1 MNVHSIA
8 RMSGGSAYL
17 WMAARARNALRRVV
31 VFGIVGGI
39 VFIAALIAFVLVPR
53 NASRKALAVAAQ
65 IEAKSD
71 SSPAVTA
78 RDRYLAEVT
87 AVDSALDAARRAA
100 NPAPAPV
107 IDTFPPAVRA
117 QRDSLGVEL
126 ARLNR
131 LIDRAENAPLPTS
144 YRALAASP
152 EVAADPKVRVLLD
165 SLAGIERDRNAFG
178 AVGTVDPVYLALTS
192 RANAIGRS
200 IQAVA
205 DAKRGEIRG
214 KLALIRPTPAPV
226 VKPIITVDTL
236 KLLAQR
242 ATAQQSYS
250 AAARQTDQIST
261 KNSRIDRESARAR
274 ELSNVGAP
282 PWAML
287 AAAVVLALAVGFAA
301 SFGTELK
308 RPHIADPRE
317 AEQVSGARVLT
328 VIRPPE
334 VVVERSRRQADVEAP
349 PLIDVVSESYRTL
362 YLHIASVEA
371 SVPIVTI
378 TGDDP
383 GIVATVAA
391 NLAASAAYE
400 ARSTLLVDVDPT
412 TCSVASVLRIRPDPG
427 LSGIITGSATWPEAI
442 VPTTIGRDRPL
453 DVLPSGTRRSGL
465 PETNVVEE
473 VKKELARMQRR
484 YDFII
489 IAAPTSYVQRSASS
503 IIPAPDVILCAR
515 IAHTTV
521 GGLKTAVD
529 TLRGADMRIHGL
541 VLWDAE
547 MPQLETREEMLGS
560 TPQSEAF
567 QPELATAR

>member
-31 VFGIVGGI
+31 VFGIVGGV

-53 NASRKALAVAAQ
+53 NASRKALAVAAKL
-65 IEAKSD
+65 EAKTD
-71 SSPAVTA
+71 SSPAVAT
-78 RDRYLAEVT
+78 RDQYLAEVT
-87 AVDSALDAARRAA
+87 AVDSVLDSARRAA
-100 NPAPAPV
+100 TSVPAPV

-126 ARLNR
+126 ATLNR

-165 SLAGIERDRNAFG
+165 SLAEIERDRNAFG

-200 IQAVA
+200 IQAIA

-214 KLALIRPTPAPV
+214 KLALIRPVPSPV
-226 VKPIITVDTL
+226 VKPAITEDTA
-236 KLLAQR
+236 KLLVQR
-242 ATAQQSYS
+242 ATLQQNYT
-250 AAARQTDQIST
+250 AAARQADQINN
-261 KNSRIDRESARAR
+261 KNARIDRESAHAR
-274 ELSNVGAP
+274 ELANVGAP

-308 RPHIADPRE
+308 RPHIADSRE

-427 LSGIITGSATWPEAI
+427 LSGVITGSATWPEAI

-465 PETNVVEE
+465 PEPSVVED

-503 IIPAPDVILCAR
+503 IIPAPDLILCAR

-529 TLRGADMRIHGL
+529 SLRGADMRIHGL

-560 TPQSEAF
+560 TRQSEAF
-567 QPELATAR
+567 QPGLATAP

>member
-1 MNVHSIA
+1 
-8 RMSGGSAYL
+8 MSGGSAYL

-31 VFGIVGGI
+31 VFGIVGGV

-71 SSPAVTA
+71 SSPAVTV
-78 RDRYLAEVT
+78 RDRYLVEVT

-100 NPAPAPV
+100 NPVPAPV

-226 VKPIITVDTL
+226 VKPAITVDTAM
-236 KLLAQR
+236 LLAQR
-242 ATAQQSYS
+242 ATVQQSYS
-250 AAARQTDQIST
+250 AAARQVDQIST

-274 ELSNVGAP
+274 EFSNVGAP

-427 LSGIITGSATWPEAI
+427 LSGIITGSSTWPEAI

-529 TLRGADMRIHGL
+529 TLRGADMRVHGL

-560 TPQSEAF
+560 TRQAEAF

>member
-31 VFGIVGGI
+31 VFGVVGGV

-53 NASRKALAVAAQ
+53 NASRKALAVAARLD
-65 IEAKSD
+65 AKTD
-71 SSPAVTA
+71 SSPAVAA
-78 RDRYLAEVT
+78 RDRYLAELT
-87 AVDSALDAARRAA
+87 AVDSRLDTVRRAA

-126 ARLNR
+126 TTLNR

-152 EVAADPKVRVLLD
+152 EVAADPKVRILLD

-200 IQAVA
+200 IQAIA

-214 KLALIRPTPAPV
+214 KLALIRPMPAPV
-226 VKPIITVDTL
+226 VKPLITLDTARL
-236 KLLAQR
+236 IAQR
-242 ATAQQSYS
+242 ATAQQNYT
-250 AAARQTDQIST
+250 AAAGQVDQIRS
-261 KNSRIDRESARAR
+261 KNTRIDRESARAR
-274 ELSNVGAP
+274 DLANVGAP

-317 AEQVSGARVLT
+317 AELVSGARVLT

-383 GIVATVAA
+383 GIVATIAA

-427 LSGIITGSATWPEAI
+427 LSGIITGTATWPEAI

-465 PETNVVEE
+465 PEPSVVED

-489 IAAPTSYVQRSASS
+489 IAAPMSYVQRSASS

-529 TLRGADMRIHGL
+529 SQRGADMRIHGL

-560 TPQSEAF
+560 TRQSEAF
-567 QPELATAR
+567 QPELATAP

>member
-1 MNVHSIA
+1 
-8 RMSGGSAYL
+8 MSGGSAYL

-31 VFGIVGGI
+31 VFGIVGGV
-39 VFIAALIAFVLVPR
+39 VFIAALIAFVVVPR
-53 NASRKALAVAAQ
+53 NASRKALAVASRL
-65 IEAKSD
+65 EARTD
-71 SSPAVTA
+71 SAPAVAA
-78 RDRYLAEVT
+78 RDRYLAEARST
-87 AVDSALDAARRAA
+87 DSVLNAARLAA
-100 NPAPAPV
+100 MPVVTPV

-117 QRDSLGVEL
+117 QRDSLNAEL
-126 ARLNR
+126 ATLNR

-152 EVAADPKVRVLLD
+152 AVAADPRVRVLLD
-165 SLAGIERDRNAFG
+165 SLADIERERNAFG
-178 AVGTVDPVYLALTS
+178 AVGGVDPVYLSLTS
-192 RANAIGRS
+192 RATAIGRS
-200 IQAVA
+200 IQGIA
-205 DAKRGEIRG
+205 DVKRGEVRG
-214 KLALIRPTPAPV
+214 KLALIRPVPAPV
-226 VKPIITVDTL
+226 IRPKISVDTTA
-236 KLLAQR
+236 LLAR
-242 ATAQQSYS
+242 N
-250 AAARQTDQIST
+250 AAAQKNYTAAVKQLDQINQ
-261 KNSRIDRESARAR
+261 KNARIDRESAHAR
-274 ELSNVGAP
+274 ELANVGAP

-328 VIRPPE
+328 VIKPPE

-383 GIVATVAA
+383 GIVATVAS

-427 LSGIITGSATWPEAI
+427 LSGIITGNATWPEAI

-453 DVLPSGTRRSGL
+453 DVLPSGTRRAGL
-465 PETNVVEE
+465 PEPDVVEE
-473 VKKELARMQRR
+473 VRKELARMQRR

-489 IAAPTSYVQRSASS
+489 ITAPTSYVQRSASS

-529 TLRGADMRIHGL
+529 SLRGADMRIHGL

-547 MPQLETREEMLGS
+547 MPQLETREEMLGA
-560 TPQSEAF
+560 TRQSGAF
-567 QPELATAR
+567 QPELATAQ

>member
-1 MNVHSIA
+1 
-8 RMSGGSAYL
+8 
-17 WMAARARNALRRVV
+17 
-31 VFGIVGGI
+31 
-39 VFIAALIAFVLVPR
+39 
-53 NASRKALAVAAQ
+53 
-65 IEAKSD
+65 
-71 SSPAVTA
+71 
-78 RDRYLAEVT
+78 
-87 AVDSALDAARRAA
+87 
-100 NPAPAPV
+100 
-107 IDTFPPAVRA
+107 VR
-117 QRDSLGVEL
+117 
-126 ARLNR
+126 
-131 LIDRAENAPLPTS
+131 I
-144 YRALAASP
+144 
-152 EVAADPKVRVLLD
+152 LLD

-214 KLALIRPTPAPV
+214 KLALIRPAPAPV
-226 VKPIITVDTL
+226 VRPTINVDTT

-242 ATAQQSYS
+242 ATAQQSYT
-250 AAARQTDQIST
+250 AAARQVDQISS
-261 KNSRIDRESARAR
+261 KNSRIDRESAHAR

-328 VIRPPE
+328 VVRPPE

-427 LSGIITGSATWPEAI
+427 LSGIITGSSTWPEAI

-560 TPQSEAF
+560 TRQSEAF

>member
-31 VFGIVGGI
+31 VFGIVGGV

-65 IEAKSD
+65 IEAKTD
-71 SSPAVTA
+71 SSPVVAA

-100 NPAPAPV
+100 NPVPAPV

-117 QRDSLGVEL
+117 QRDSLGAQL
-126 ARLNR
+126 ATLNR

-214 KLALIRPTPAPV
+214 KLALIRPAPAPV
-226 VKPIITVDTL
+226 VKPAITVDTA

-242 ATAQQSYS
+242 ATVQQSYS
-250 AAARQTDQIST
+250 QATRQVDQISS
-261 KNSRIDRESARAR
+261 KNLRIDRESARAR

-334 VVVERSRRQADVEAP
+334 VVVERSRRQADIEAP

-427 LSGIITGSATWPEAI
+427 LSGIITGISTWPEAI

-465 PETNVVEE
+465 PEANVVEE

-489 IAAPTSYVQRSASS
+489 IAAPTSYVQRSATS

-560 TPQSEAF
+560 TRQSEAF
-567 QPELATAR
+567 QPELAAAR

>member
-1 MNVHSIA
+1 
-8 RMSGGSAYL
+8 
-17 WMAARARNALRRVV
+17 MAARARNALRRVL
-31 VFGIVGGI
+31 VFGIVGG
-39 VFIAALIAFVLVPR
+39 VTFIGALIAFVIVPR
-53 NASRKALAVAAQ
+53 SASRKALAVASQ
-65 IEAKSD
+65 IESPTD
-71 SSPAVTA
+71 SAPTIAA
-78 RDRYLAEVT
+78 RDRFLAQVNT
-87 AVDSALDAARRAA
+87 ADSIMNATHAAL
-100 NPAPAPV
+100 APQPVAV

-117 QRDSLGVEL
+117 QRDSLSAEL
-126 ARLNR
+126 ATLNR

-152 EVAADPKVRVLLD
+152 TVAADPRVRALLD
-165 SLAGIERDRNAFG
+165 SLADVERDRNAFG
-178 AVGTVDPVYLALTS
+178 AVGGVDPVYLSLTS
-192 RANAIGRS
+192 RATAIGRE
-200 IQAVA
+200 IKAIA
-205 DAKRGEIRG
+205 DANRGEMRG

-226 VKPIITVDTL
+226 VKPLINVDTNQVI
-236 KLLAQR
+236 AQR
-242 ATAQQSYS
+242 VVAQRNYAT
-250 AAARQTDQIST
+250 AARQLDQIRQ
-261 KNSRIDRESARAR
+261 KNQRIDRESARAR
-274 ELSNVGAP
+274 ELANVGAP

-317 AEQVSGARVLT
+317 AEQVSNARVLT
-328 VIRPPE
+328 VISPPE
-334 VVVERSRRQADVEAP
+334 IVVERSRRQADVEAP

-362 YLHIASVEA
+362 YLHIASVDA

-412 TCSVASVLRIRPDPG
+412 TCAVASVLRIRPDPG
-427 LSGIITGSATWPEAI
+427 LAGIINGGATWPEAI

-453 DVLPSGTRRSGL
+453 DVLPSGTKRSGM
-465 PETNVVEE
+465 PEANVVEE
-473 VKKELARMQRR
+473 VKKELARLQRR

-489 IAAPTSYVQRSASS
+489 IAAPTSYVQRSAAS

-515 IAHTTV
+515 IAHTTI
-521 GGLKTAVD
+521 GGLKSAVD
-529 TLRGADMRIHGL
+529 GLRAADMRIHGL

-547 MPQLETREEMLGS
+547 MPQLETREEMLGAS
-560 TPQSEAF
+560 RQAESF
-567 QPELATAR
+567 RPELATAQ

>member
-1 MNVHSIA
+1 
-8 RMSGGSAYL
+8 MSGGSAYL
-17 WMAARARNALRRVV
+17 WMAARARNALRRVL
-31 VFGIVGGI
+31 VFGIVGGV
-39 VFIAALIAFVLVPR
+39 VFIAALIAFVVVPR
-53 NASRKALAVAAQ
+53 NASRKALAVASR
-65 IEAKSD
+65 IEARAD
-71 SSPAVTA
+71 STPAVTA
-78 RDRYLAEVT
+78 RDRYLAVVRTTDSVINATRLAAMPVVT
-87 AVDSALDAARRAA
+87 
-100 NPAPAPV
+100 PV

-117 QRDSLGVEL
+117 QRDSLNAEL
-126 ARLNR
+126 TTLNR

-152 EVAADPKVRVLLD
+152 AVASDPRVRALLD
-165 SLAGIERDRNAFG
+165 SLADIERERNAFG
-178 AVGTVDPVYLALTS
+178 AVGGVDPVYLSLTS
-192 RANAIGRS
+192 RATAIGRS
-200 IQAVA
+200 IQGIA
-205 DAKRGEIRG
+205 DAKRGEVRG

-226 VKPIITVDTL
+226 VRPKITVDTTA
-236 KLLAQR
+236 LLAQN
-242 ATAQQSYS
+242 AAAQQNY
-250 AAARQTDQIST
+250 AAAVKQLDQI
-261 KNSRIDRESARAR
+261 NQRNARIDRESARAR
-274 ELSNVGAP
+274 DLANVGAP

-317 AEQVSGARVLT
+317 AEQISGARVLT
-328 VIRPPE
+328 VIKPPE
-334 VVVERSRRQADVEAP
+334 VVVERSRRQADIEAP

-383 GIVATVAA
+383 GIVATVAS

-427 LSGIITGSATWPEAI
+427 LSGIITGNATWPEAI
-442 VPTTIGRDRPL
+442 VSTTIGRDRPL
-453 DVLPSGTRRSGL
+453 DVLPSGTRRAGL
-465 PETNVVEE
+465 PEPDVVEE
-473 VKKELARMQRR
+473 VRKELARMQRR

-489 IAAPTSYVQRSASS
+489 ITAPTSYVQRSASS

-521 GGLKTAVD
+521 GGLKSAVD
-529 TLRGADMRIHGL
+529 SLRGADMRIHGL

-547 MPQLETREEMLGS
+547 MPQLETREEMLGA
-560 TPQSEAF
+560 TRQSGAF
-567 QPELATAR
+567 QPELATAQ

>member
-1 MNVHSIA
+1 
-8 RMSGGSAYL
+8 
-17 WMAARARNALRRVV
+17 MAARARNALRRVV
-31 VFGIVGGI
+31 VFGIVGGV

-65 IEAKSD
+65 IEAKND
-71 SSPAVTA
+71 SSPAVAA

-87 AVDSALDAARRAA
+87 AIDSALGAARRAA
-100 NPAPAPV
+100 NPVPAPV

-117 QRDSLGVEL
+117 QRDSLGAQL
-126 ARLNR
+126 ATLNR

-152 EVAADPKVRVLLD
+152 EVAADPRVRILLD

-200 IQAVA
+200 IQAIA

-226 VKPIITVDTL
+226 VRPTINVDTT

-242 ATAQQSYS
+242 ATAQQSYT
-250 AAARQTDQIST
+250 AAARQVDQIRS
-261 KNSRIDRESARAR
+261 KDSRIDRESAHAR

-328 VIRPPE
+328 VVRPPE

-427 LSGIITGSATWPEAI
+427 LSGIITGGATWPEAI

-465 PETNVVEE
+465 PESNVVEE

-489 IAAPTSYVQRSASS
+489 IAAPTSYVQRSETS

-560 TPQSEAF
+560 TRQSEAF

>member
-1 MNVHSIA
+1 
-8 RMSGGSAYL
+8 
-17 WMAARARNALRRVV
+17 MAARARNALRRVV
-31 VFGIVGGI
+31 VFGIVGGV

-53 NASRKALAVAAQ
+53 NASRKALAVASQ

-71 SSPAVTA
+71 SSPAVAA

-100 NPAPAPV
+100 NPVPAPV

-117 QRDSLGVEL
+117 QRDSLGIEL

-226 VKPIITVDTL
+226 VKPAITVDTAR
-236 KLLAQR
+236 LLAQR
-242 ATAQQSYS
+242 ATSQQSYS
-250 AAARQTDQIST
+250 AAARQVDQISS
-261 KNSRIDRESARAR
+261 KNSRIDRETAHAR

-308 RPHIADPRE
+308 RPHIADSRE
-317 AEQVSGARVLT
+317 AELVSGARVLT

-378 TGDDP
+378 SGDDP
-383 GIVATVAA
+383 GIVATIAA

-427 LSGIITGSATWPEAI
+427 LSGIITGSSTWPEAI

-465 PETNVVEE
+465 PEASVVEE

-529 TLRGADMRIHGL
+529 SLRGADMRIHGL

-560 TPQSEAF
+560 TRQSEAF

>member
-71 SSPAVTA
+71 SSPAVAA

-236 KLLAQR
+236 KLLTQR

-308 RPHIADPRE
+308 RPHIADRRE

-529 TLRGADMRIHGL
+529 TLRGADMRLHGL

-567 QPELATAR
+567 QPELAKAR

>member
-17 WMAARARNALRRVV
+17 WMAARARNALRRVL
-31 VFGIVGGI
+31 VFGIVGGV
-39 VFIAALIAFVLVPR
+39 VFIAALIAFVVVPR
-53 NASRKALAVAAQ
+53 NASRKALAVASR
-65 IEAKSD
+65 IEARAD
-71 SSPAVTA
+71 STPAVAA

-87 AVDSALDAARRAA
+87 NTDSVLNAARLAA
-100 NPAPAPV
+100 MPVPTPV

-117 QRDSLGVEL
+117 QRDSLNAEL
-126 ARLNR
+126 ATLNR

-152 EVAADPKVRVLLD
+152 AVASDPRVRVLLD
-165 SLAGIERDRNAFG
+165 SLADIERERNAFG
-178 AVGTVDPVYLALTS
+178 AVGGVDPVYLSLTS
-192 RANAIGRS
+192 RATAIGRS
-200 IQAVA
+200 IQGIA
-205 DAKRGEIRG
+205 DAKRGEVRG
-214 KLALIRPTPAPV
+214 QLALIRPTPAPV
-226 VKPIITVDTL
+226 VRPKITVDTTAL
-236 KLLAQR
+236 MAQN
-242 ATAQQSYS
+242 
-250 AAARQTDQIST
+250 AAARQNYAAAVKQLDQINQRNT
-261 KNSRIDRESARAR
+261 RIDRESARAR
-274 ELSNVGAP
+274 DLANVGAP

-308 RPHIADPRE
+308 RPHIADQRE
-317 AEQVSGARVLT
+317 AEQISGARVLT
-328 VIRPPE
+328 VIKPPE

-383 GIVATVAA
+383 GIVATVAS

-427 LSGIITGSATWPEAI
+427 LSGIITGNATWPEAI
-442 VPTTIGRDRPL
+442 VSTTIGRDRPL
-453 DVLPSGTRRSGL
+453 DVLPSGTRRAGQ
-465 PETNVVEE
+465 PEPDVVEE
-473 VKKELARMQRR
+473 VRKELARMQRR

-489 IAAPTSYVQRSASS
+489 ITAPTSYVQRSASS

-529 TLRGADMRIHGL
+529 SLRGADMRIHGL

-547 MPQLETREEMLGS
+547 MPQLETREEMLGA
-560 TPQSEAF
+560 TRQTGAF
-567 QPELATAR
+567 QPELATAQ

>member
-1 MNVHSIA
+1 
-8 RMSGGSAYL
+8 MSGGSAYL
-17 WMAARARNALRRVV
+17 WMAARARNALRRVL
-31 VFGIVGGI
+31 VFGIVGGV
-39 VFIAALIAFVLVPR
+39 VFIAALIAFVVVPR
-53 NASRKALAVAAQ
+53 NASRKALAVASR
-65 IEAKSD
+65 IEARVD
-71 SSPAVTA
+71 STPAVAA
-78 RDRYLAEVT
+78 RDRYLTEVT
-87 AVDSALDAARRAA
+87 TTDSVLNAARLAA
-100 NPAPAPV
+100 MPVPTPV

-117 QRDSLGVEL
+117 QRDSLNAEL
-126 ARLNR
+126 ATLNR

-152 EVAADPKVRVLLD
+152 AVASDPRVRVLLD
-165 SLAGIERDRNAFG
+165 SLADIERERNAFG
-178 AVGTVDPVYLALTS
+178 AVGGVDPVYLSLTS
-192 RANAIGRS
+192 RATAIGRS
-200 IQAVA
+200 IQGIA
-205 DAKRGEIRG
+205 DAKRGEVRG
-214 KLALIRPTPAPV
+214 QLALIRPTPAPV
-226 VKPIITVDTL
+226 VRPKITVDTTAL
-236 KLLAQR
+236 MAQN
-242 ATAQQSYS
+242 
-250 AAARQTDQIST
+250 AAARQNYAAAVKQLDQI
-261 KNSRIDRESARAR
+261 NQRNARIDRESARAR
-274 ELSNVGAP
+274 DLANVGAP

-317 AEQVSGARVLT
+317 AEQISGARVLT
-328 VIRPPE
+328 VIKPPE

-383 GIVATVAA
+383 GIVATVAS

-427 LSGIITGSATWPEAI
+427 LSGIITGNATWPEAI
-442 VPTTIGRDRPL
+442 VSTTIGRDRPL
-453 DVLPSGTRRSGL
+453 DVLPSGTRRAGQ
-465 PETNVVEE
+465 PEPDIVEE
-473 VKKELARMQRR
+473 VRKELARMQRR

-489 IAAPTSYVQRSASS
+489 ITAPTSYVQRSASS

-529 TLRGADMRIHGL
+529 SLRGADMRIHGL

-547 MPQLETREEMLGS
+547 MPQLETREEMLGA
-560 TPQSEAF
+560 TRQTGAF
-567 QPELATAR
+567 QPELATAQ

>member
-1 MNVHSIA
+1 
-8 RMSGGSAYL
+8 MSGGSAYL

-31 VFGIVGGI
+31 VFGIVGGV
-39 VFIAALIAFVLVPR
+39 VFIGALIAFVLVPR
-53 NASRKALAVAAQ
+53 NASRKALAVAAK
-65 IEAKSD
+65 IEARTD
-71 SSPAVTA
+71 SIPTVAA
-78 RDRYLAEVT
+78 RDRYLAELT
-87 AVDSALDAARRAA
+87 ATDSVLNATRLALMPVPAA
-100 NPAPAPV
+100 V

-117 QRDSLGVEL
+117 QRDSLSAEL
-126 ARLNR
+126 ATLNR

-152 EVAADPKVRVLLD
+152 VVAADPRVRVLLD
-165 SLAGIERDRNAFG
+165 SLVEVERDRNAFG
-178 AVGTVDPVYLALTS
+178 AVGGVDPVYLSLTS
-192 RANAIGRS
+192 RANAIGRQ
-200 IQAVA
+200 IQGIA
-205 DAKRGEIRG
+205 DAKRGEVRG
-214 KLALIRPTPAPV
+214 KLAVIRPTPAPV
-226 VKPIITVDTL
+226 VKPVITVDTA
-236 KLLAQR
+236 KLVTQR
-242 ATAQQSYS
+242 ATAQQNYS
-250 AAARQTDQIST
+250 DAAGQLDQINQ
-261 KNSRIDRESARAR
+261 KNARIDRESAHAR
-274 ELSNVGAP
+274 ELANVGAP

-287 AAAVVLALAVGFAA
+287 AAAAVLALAVGFAA

-317 AEQVSGARVLT
+317 AEQISGARVLT
-328 VIRPPE
+328 VIKPPE

-427 LSGIITGSATWPEAI
+427 LSGIITGSSTWPEAI
-442 VPTTIGRDRPL
+442 IPTTIGRDRPL

-465 PETNVVEE
+465 LEANIVED
-473 VKKELARMQRR
+473 VRKELARMQRR

-515 IAHTTV
+515 IAHTTI

-529 TLRGADMRIHGL
+529 SLRGADMRVHGL

-547 MPQLETREEMLGS
+547 MPQLETREEMLGA
-560 TPQSEAF
+560 TGQSGAF

>member
-1 MNVHSIA
+1 
-8 RMSGGSAYL
+8 MSGGSAYL

-31 VFGIVGGI
+31 VFGIVGGV

-65 IEAKSD
+65 LDAKTD
-71 SSPAVTA
+71 SSPEVAA
-78 RDRYLAEVT
+78 RNRYLAEVNAT
-87 AVDSALDAARRAA
+87 DSTLTAARIAA
-100 NPAPAPV
+100 TPIPVPV

-117 QRDSLGVEL
+117 QRDTLGAQL
-126 ARLNR
+126 TTLNR

-165 SLAGIERDRNAFG
+165 SLADVERDRNAFG

-205 DAKRGEIRG
+205 NAKRGEIRG

-226 VKPIITVDTL
+226 VKPTITVDTT
-236 KLLAQR
+236 KLIAQR
-242 ATAQQSYS
+242 ATAQQGY
-250 AAARQTDQIST
+250 ATAARQADQISQ
-261 KNSRIDRESARAR
+261 KNARIDAQAAHAR
-274 ELSNVGAP
+274 ELANVGAP

-328 VIRPPE
+328 VVKPPE
-334 VVVERSRRQADVEAP
+334 IVVERGRRQADVEAP

-383 GIVATVAA
+383 AIVATVAA

-412 TCSVASVLRIRPDPG
+412 TCSVASVLRVRPDPG
-427 LSGIITGSATWPEAI
+427 LSGIITGTATWPEAI

-465 PETNVVEE
+465 PEPNTVEE
-473 VKKELARMQRR
+473 VRRELARMQRR

-521 GGLKTAVD
+521 GGLKSAVD
-529 TLRGADMRIHGL
+529 SLRGADMRIHGL

-560 TPQSEAF
+560 TRQSGAF
-567 QPELATAR
+567 QPELAAVQ

>member
-1 MNVHSIA
+1 
-8 RMSGGSAYL
+8 MSGGSAYL
-17 WMAARARNALRRVV
+17 WMAARARNALRRVL

-71 SSPAVTA
+71 SAPVAAA
-78 RDRYLAEVT
+78 RNRYLAEVT
-87 AVDSALDAARRAA
+87 AIDSALDGARRAA
-100 NPAPAPV
+100 NPAPVPV

-117 QRDSLGVEL
+117 QRDTLGAEL
-126 ARLNR
+126 ATLNR

-152 EVAADPKVRVLLD
+152 EVAADPRVRVLLD

-200 IQAVA
+200 IQAIA

-226 VKPIITVDTL
+226 VKPAITVDTV

-242 ATAQQSYS
+242 TTAQQSYS
-250 AAARQTDQIST
+250 AAARQLDQINS
-261 KNSRIDRESARAR
+261 KNARIDRESAHAR

-328 VIRPPE
+328 VVRPPE
-334 VVVERSRRQADVEAP
+334 IVVERSRRQADVEAP

-427 LSGIITGSATWPEAI
+427 LSGIITGGATWPEAI

-465 PETNVVEE
+465 PEANVVEE

-489 IAAPTSYVQRSASS
+489 IAAPTSYVQRSETS

-515 IAHTTV
+515 IAHTTL

-560 TPQSEAF
+560 TRQPEAF
-567 QPELATAR
+567 QPELAAAR

>member
-31 VFGIVGGI
+31 VFGIVGGV

-65 IEAKSD
+65 IEAKND
-71 SSPAVTA
+71 SSPAVAA

-87 AVDSALDAARRAA
+87 AIDSALGAARRAA
-100 NPAPAPV
+100 NPVPAPV

-117 QRDSLGVEL
+117 QRDSLGAQL
-126 ARLNR
+126 ATLNR

-152 EVAADPKVRVLLD
+152 EVAADPRVRILLD

-200 IQAVA
+200 IQAIA

-226 VKPIITVDTL
+226 VRPTINVDTT

-242 ATAQQSYS
+242 ATAQQSYT
-250 AAARQTDQIST
+250 AAARQVDQIRS
-261 KNSRIDRESARAR
+261 KDSRIDRESAHAR

-328 VIRPPE
+328 VVRPPE

-427 LSGIITGSATWPEAI
+427 LSGIITGGATWPEAI

-465 PETNVVEE
+465 PESNVVEE

-489 IAAPTSYVQRSASS
+489 IAAPTSYVQRSETS

-560 TPQSEAF
+560 TRQSEAF

>member
-1 MNVHSIA
+1 
-8 RMSGGSAYL
+8 
-17 WMAARARNALRRVV
+17 
-31 VFGIVGGI
+31 
-39 VFIAALIAFVLVPR
+39 
-53 NASRKALAVAAQ
+53 VAAQ
-65 IEAKSD
+65 IEAKND
-71 SSPAVTA
+71 SSPAVAT

-100 NPAPAPV
+100 NPVPAPV

-117 QRDSLGVEL
+117 QRDSLGAEL
-126 ARLNR
+126 ATLNR

-152 EVAADPKVRVLLD
+152 EVAANPKVRVLLD
-165 SLAGIERDRNAFG
+165 SLADIERDRNAFG

-214 KLALIRPTPAPV
+214 KLALIRPAPAPV
-226 VKPIITVDTL
+226 VKPTITVDTVR
-236 KLLAQR
+236 LLAQR
-242 ATAQQSYS
+242 STAQQSYS
-250 AAARQTDQIST
+250 VAARQVDQISS

-328 VIRPPE
+328 VIKPPE

-427 LSGIITGSATWPEAI
+427 LSGVITGSATWPEAI

-465 PETNVVEE
+465 PEPSVVEE
-473 VKKELARMQRR
+473 VKKELTRMQRR

-489 IAAPTSYVQRSASS
+489 IAAPTSYVQRSVSS

-529 TLRGADMRIHGL
+529 SLRGADMRIHGL

-560 TPQSEAF
+560 TRQSEAF
-567 QPELATAR
+567 QPELATAP

>member
-1 MNVHSIA
+1 
-8 RMSGGSAYL
+8 MSGGSAYL

-31 VFGIVGGI
+31 VFGIVGGV

-65 IEAKSD
+65 IEAKND
-71 SSPAVTA
+71 SSPAVAA
-78 RDRYLAEVT
+78 RNRYLAEVT
-87 AVDSALDAARRAA
+87 AIDSALGAARRAA
-100 NPAPAPV
+100 NPVPAPV

-117 QRDSLGVEL
+117 QRDSLGAQL
-126 ARLNR
+126 ATLNR

-152 EVAADPKVRVLLD
+152 EVAADPRVRILLD

-214 KLALIRPTPAPV
+214 KLALIRPAPAPV
-226 VKPIITVDTL
+226 VRPTINVDTT

-242 ATAQQSYS
+242 ATAQQSYT
-250 AAARQTDQIST
+250 AAARQVDQISS
-261 KNSRIDRESARAR
+261 KNSRIDRESAHAR

-308 RPHIADPRE
+308 RPHIADSRE

-427 LSGIITGSATWPEAI
+427 LSGIITGSSTWPEAI

-515 IAHTTV
+515 IAHTTI

-560 TPQSEAF
+560 TRQSEAF

>member
-1 MNVHSIA
+1 
-8 RMSGGSAYL
+8 MSGGSAYL

-65 IEAKSD
+65 IEAKTD
-71 SSPAVTA
+71 STPAVAA
-78 RDRYLAEVT
+78 RNRYLAEVT

-100 NPAPAPV
+100 NPPPAAV

-117 QRDSLGVEL
+117 QRDTLGAEL
-126 ARLNR
+126 ATLNR

-152 EVAADPKVRVLLD
+152 EVAADPRVRILLD
-165 SLAGIERDRNAFG
+165 SLASIERDRNAFG

-226 VKPIITVDTL
+226 TKPAIVVDTA

-242 ATAQQSYS
+242 STAQQSYS
-250 AAARQTDQIST
+250 AAARQADQIST
-261 KNSRIDRESARAR
+261 KNTRIDRESARAR

-465 PETNVVEE
+465 PEANVVED

-489 IAAPTSYVQRSASS
+489 IAAPTSYVQRSGSS

-521 GGLKTAVD
+521 GGLKTAVE

-547 MPQLETREEMLGS
+547 MPQLETREEMLGA
-560 TPQSEAF
+560 TRQPEAF
-567 QPELATAR
+567 QPELAAAR

>member
-31 VFGIVGGI
+31 VFGIVGGV

-71 SSPAVTA
+71 SSPAVAA

-100 NPAPAPV
+100 NPVPAPV

-226 VKPIITVDTL
+226 VKPTITVDTV

-242 ATAQQSYS
+242 ATAQGSYS
-250 AAARQTDQIST
+250 AAARQVDQIGT
-261 KNSRIDRESARAR
+261 KNSRIDRESAHAR

-317 AEQVSGARVLT
+317 AELVSGARVLT

-383 GIVATVAA
+383 GIVATIAA

-427 LSGIITGSATWPEAI
+427 LSGIITGSSTWPEAI

-465 PETNVVEE
+465 PEANVVEE

-529 TLRGADMRIHGL
+529 SLRGADMRIHGL

-560 TPQSEAF
+560 TRQSEAF

>member
-17 WMAARARNALRRVV
+17 WMAARARNALRRVL
-31 VFGIVGGI
+31 VFGIVGG
-39 VFIAALIAFVLVPR
+39 VTFIAALIAFVVVPR
-53 NASRKALAVAAQ
+53 SASRKALAVASR
-65 IEAKSD
+65 IETRSD
-71 SSPAVTA
+71 SAPEVAA
-78 RDRYLAEVT
+78 RDRFLTQTNT
-87 AVDSALDAARRAA
+87 ADSIMNATRAA
-100 NPAPAPV
+100 LAPQPVAV

-117 QRDSLGVEL
+117 QRDSLSAEL
-126 ARLNR
+126 TTLNR

-152 EVAADPKVRVLLD
+152 TVAADPRVRALLD
-165 SLAGIERDRNAFG
+165 SLADIERERNAFG
-178 AVGTVDPVYLALTS
+178 AVGGVDPVYLSLTS
-192 RANAIGRS
+192 RATAIGRE
-200 IQAVA
+200 IKGIA
-205 DAKRGEIRG
+205 DAKRGEMRG

-226 VKPIITVDTL
+226 VKPVINVDTNQV
-236 KLLAQR
+236 LAQR
-242 ATAQQSYS
+242 S
-250 AAARQTDQIST
+250 AAQRQYAAAMSQLEQIRQ
-261 KNSRIDRESARAR
+261 KNLRIDQETARAR
-274 ELSNVGAP
+274 ELANVGAP

-317 AEQVSGARVLT
+317 AEQISNARVLT
-328 VIRPPE
+328 VIKPPE
-334 VVVERSRRQADVEAP
+334 IVVERSRRQADVEAP

-412 TCSVASVLRIRPDPG
+412 TCAVASVLRIRPDPG
-427 LSGIITGSATWPEAI
+427 LGGIINGTANWPEAI

-453 DVLPSGTRRSGL
+453 DVLPSGTRRSGM

-473 VKKELARMQRR
+473 VKKELARLQRR

-489 IAAPTSYVQRSASS
+489 IAAPTSYVQRSAAS

-515 IAHTTV
+515 MAHTTI
-521 GGLKTAVD
+521 GGLKSAVEG
-529 TLRGADMRIHGL
+529 LRAADMRIHGL

-547 MPQLETREEMLGS
+547 MPQLETREEMLGAS
-560 TPQSEAF
+560 RQAESF
-567 QPELATAR
+567 RPELATAQ